1 MNSLYFKPDEFA
13 CKCGCGMCEV
23 NDDLVTILHSIR
35 EHFDRPVIVT
45 SGNRCKAHNRAV
57 GGSKGSYHVKA
68 MAADIVVQD
77 VPADVV
83 QELCEDMDV
92 PGLGRYKDFTHVD
105 VRDGRSRWYG

>member
-1 MNSLYFKPDEFA
+1 MNSPYFKPEEFA

-23 NDDLVTILHSIR
+23 NDDLVTILHRIR
-35 EHFDRPVIVT
+35 EHFDRLVIVT

-57 GGSKGSYHVKA
+57 GGSKGSYHVKG

-83 QELCEDMDV
+83 QELCEDMEV
-92 PGLGRYKDFTHVD
+92 PGLGKYQDFTHVD
-105 VRDGRSRWYG
+105 VRDGRSRWHG